1 MANEIGGSLIIVC
14 QIALLVGNYVYH
26 WNLPWY
32 LLFCPLL
39 LSFGLIILVIAAVL
53 IGLIIAALAGKL

>member
-14 QIALLVGNYVYH
+14 QIALLVGNYVYK

-32 LLFCPLL
+32 YLWLPLL
-39 LSFGLIILVIAAVL
+39 ISVVLLVIGVIIFIIILVVKSL
-53 IGLIIAALAGKL
+53 